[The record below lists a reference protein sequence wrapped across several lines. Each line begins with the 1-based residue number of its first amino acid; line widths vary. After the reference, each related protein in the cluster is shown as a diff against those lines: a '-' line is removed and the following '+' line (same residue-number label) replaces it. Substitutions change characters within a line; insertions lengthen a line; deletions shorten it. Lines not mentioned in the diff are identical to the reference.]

1 MEPILVAVV
10 AIALI
15 FDYTNGFHDAANAV
29 ATSISTRA
37 VPPNVALAG
46 AAVLNVVGAMI
57 STHVAATLA
66 GGIVEASAVTS
77 PVMLGGLVGAIGWNL
92 LTWWW
97 ALPSSSS
104 HCLIGGT
111 AGAVLATAGAD
122 SVKWKGILD
131 KVLVPT
137 LAAPL
142 IGFAMGILIMLAL
155 LWIFRRAHP
164 GPLNRRFR
172 VAQLF
177 SASLMAF
184 SHGSND
190 AQKTMG
196 VITLALFAGGAIPSL
211 EVPLWVKL
219 VSALAI
225 GLGTYAGGKRII
237 RTLGMRL
244 VKLSPVHGFAAETSA
259 SAVLLGAAYMGFPI
273 STTHVITTSVMGV
286 GATQRLSAVKWG
298 LSLNIFVAWI
308 ITLPAAALMGALCAR
323 IALAIAGS
331 PAAP

>member
-1 MEPILVAVV
+1 MDALLVAVV
-10 AIALI
+10 VTALL

-37 VPPNVALAG
+37 VPPNVALA
-46 AAVLNVVGAMI
+46 AAAALNVAGALV

-66 GGIVEASAVTS
+66 KGIVDADAVTQ
-77 PVMLGGLVGAIGWNL
+77 PVMLGGLAGAIAWNL

-104 HCLIGGT
+104 HCLIGGV
-111 AGAVLATAGAD
+111 AGAVLATAGTEHVLW
-122 SVKWKGILD
+122 SGIVR
-131 KVLVPT
+131 KVLIPT
-137 LAAPL
+137 IAAPL
-142 IGFAMGILIMLAL
+142 IGFAMGIAL
-155 LWIFRRAHP
+155 MIAILWLFRGSHP
-164 GPLNRRFR
+164 GRLMRRFR
-172 VAQLF
+172 VAQLA
-177 SASLMAF
+177 SASIMAF

-196 VITLALFAGGAIPSL
+196 VITLALFAGGAIPAL

-219 VSALAI
+219 ASAGVI
-225 GLGTYAGGKRII
+225 GLGTYAGGRRII

-244 VKLSPVHGFAAETSA
+244 VKLTPAHGFAAETAA
-259 SAVLLGAAYMGFPI
+259 STVLLGTAWFGFPI

-298 LSLNIFVAWI
+298 LSVDIFAAWLF
-308 ITLPAAALMGALCAR
+308 TLPASGLVGAAFAK
-323 IALAIAGS
+323 LAVWMLG
-331 PAAP
+331 

>member
-10 AIALI
+10 VIALV

-46 AAVLNVVGAMI
+46 AAVLNVAGAMI

-111 AGAVLATAGAD
+111 AGAVLATAGFDA
-122 SVKWKGILD
+122 VKWGGILN
-131 KVLVPT
+131 KVLIPT
-137 LAAPL
+137 LEAP
-142 IGFAMGILIMLAL
+142 IVGFVVGVLIMFAL
-155 LWIFRRAHP
+155 LWIFRHAQP
-164 GPLNRRFR
+164 GPLHRRFR

-196 VITLALFAGGAIPSL
+196 VITLALFAGGAIPTI
-211 EVPLWVKL
+211 EVPTWVKL

-259 SAVLLGAAYMGFPI
+259 SAVLLAAAYMGFPI

-298 LSLNIFVAWI
+298 LSANIFIAWV
-308 ITLPAAALMGALCAR
+308 ITLPASALMGALCAR
-323 IALAIAGS
+323 LALAVAG
-331 PAAP
+331 

>member
-1 MEPILVAVV
+1 MDAVLLAVV
-10 AIALI
+10 ATALL

-37 VPPNVALAG
+37 VPPNLALA
-46 AAVLNVVGAMI
+46 AAALLNVIGALV

-66 GGIVEASAVTS
+66 KGIVEPAAVTS
-77 PVMLGGLVGAIGWNL
+77 PVILGGLVGAIAWNL

-97 ALPSSSS
+97 AIPSSSS
-104 HCLIGGT
+104 HCLIGGV
-111 AGAVLATAGAD
+111 AGAVLATAGGD
-122 SVKWKGILD
+122 QVLWGGIVR

-137 LAAPL
+137 ILAPVV
-142 IGFAMGILIMLAL
+142 GFSVGIAL
-155 LWIFRRAHP
+155 MITILWTFRNAQP
-164 GPLNRRFR
+164 GPLMRRFR
-172 VAQLF
+172 LAQLG
-177 SASLMAF
+177 SASVMAF

-196 VITLALFAGGAIPSL
+196 VITLALFAGGVLPSL

-219 VSALAI
+219 ASALTM

-244 VKLSPVHGFAAETSA
+244 VRLTPAHGFAAETAA
-259 SAVLLGAAYMGFPI
+259 SSVLLSTAWLGFPI

-298 LSLNIFVAWI
+298 ITRDIAVAWLL
-308 ITLPAAALMGALCAR
+308 TLPASALVGAACAW
-323 IALAIAGS
+323 LAVRLLGG
-331 PAAP
+331 